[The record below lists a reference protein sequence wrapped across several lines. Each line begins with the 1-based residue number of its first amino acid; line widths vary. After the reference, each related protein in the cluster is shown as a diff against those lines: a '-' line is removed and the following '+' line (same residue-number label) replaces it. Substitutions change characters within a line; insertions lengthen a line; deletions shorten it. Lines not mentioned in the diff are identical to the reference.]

1 MVNISF
7 FQIDKNTKK
16 IIATDMT
23 FDNILTLTD
32 DQYNG
37 GEPI

>member
-1 MVNISF
+1 M
-7 FQIDKNTKK
+7 DKNTKK
-16 IIATDMT
+16 IISTDMT
-23 FDNILTLTD
+23 FDKILSLTD